1 MTYARSLAILV
12 VLGVVAVAACGGDDV
27 PQLSTQELMD
37 PAACQD
43 CHPQHYREWSG
54 SMHAYAT
61 EDPVFL
67 AMNRRG
73 QAATKG
79 ALGDFCVKC
88 HAPMAV
94 HLGLTTDGLNL
105 DQVPAYAKGVTCFFC
120 HSVDA
125 VEGTHNNPLR
135 LASDGVMRGGIRNV
149 APGAA
154 HKSAYSPLVDA
165 DSQESSPLCG
175 ACHDIVTQGGVH
187 LERTFA
193 EWKTTIFA
201 RAEPRQ
207 HLSCGQCHMFTTP
220 DIVADVPGVPLRD
233 RREHTFAGIDVALTP
248 FPEMDAQREAIA
260 RDLRATLLPKLC
272 VTPVAGGQIEYT
284 LDNVGAG
291 HAWPSGA
298 SHDRR
303 AWAEVIAYD
312 AENAVV
318 YDSGALGDD
327 QDPEDVLADDPDLWR
342 LYDDGFDAQG
352 AHAGFF
358 WEIARVDAS
367 RLLPPQVTT
376 DPSDPAFYHAITRV
390 YPVAGRLQ
398 DIVRVTA
405 RVRIRPLPLRLVDTL
420 IAENDLDPAVK
431 AAIPTFEVEGA
442 TLTWTAETASNG
454 CVVP

>member
-1 MTYARSLAILV
+1 MTSRSQIAL
-12 VLGVVAVAACGGDDV
+12 VAVLVISLLACGGNDV

-37 PAACQD
+37 PAACQE

-54 SMHAYAT
+54 SMHAYASD
-61 EDPVFL
+61 DPVFV

-73 QAATKG
+73 QEATGG
-79 ALGDFCVKC
+79 ALGDFCVTC
-88 HAPMAV
+88 HAPMALR
-94 HLGLTTDGLNL
+94 LGLTTDGSNL
-105 DQVPAYAKGVTCFFC
+105 AEVPAYARGVTCFFC

-135 LASDGVMRGGIRNV
+135 LASDGVMRGGIRDP
-149 APGAA
+149 AAGAA
-154 HKSAYSPLVDA
+154 HKSSYSPLLDA
-165 DSQESSPLCG
+165 DSQASSPLCG

-207 HLSCGQCHMFTTP
+207 HLSCAQCHMFTTP

-233 RREHTFAGIDVALTP
+233 RREHTFAGIDIALTP
-248 FPEMDAQREAIA
+248 FPEMDAQRAAIE
-260 RDLRATLLPKLC
+260 RDLRAVLLPKLC
-272 VTPVAGGQIEYT
+272 VTPVGGGQIEYT

-303 AWAEVIAYD
+303 AWAEIIAYD
-312 AENAVV
+312 AAGAVV
-318 YDSGALGDD
+318 YDSGVIGDD
-327 QDPEDVLADDPDLWR
+327 EDPEDHATTDPDLWK
-342 LYDDGFDAQG
+342 LYADGFDAQG

-358 WEIARVDAS
+358 WEIAQLDER

-376 DPSDPAFYHAITRV
+376 DPGDPAFYHAVTHV
-390 YPVAGRLQ
+390 YPVLGQLQ
-398 DIVRVTA
+398 TIVRVTA
-405 RVRIRPLPLRLVDTL
+405 RVRIRPLPLHLVDTL
-420 IAENDLDPAVK
+420 VADNGLDPAVR
-431 AAIPTFEVEGA
+431 AAIPTFDVEGA
-442 TLTWTAETASNG
+442 ALTWTPETASNG
-454 CVVP
+454 CVAP